1 VNIVTTEQH
10 SVLFD
15 FEFSRILSI
24 LHIGVPSCV
33 QQSAYIA
40 LTGIRIERELRLGP
54 SLQTVDAHV
63 HANSKPLDESCKSI
77 RLSKGD
83 VIASGP
89 FYVSF
94 NLGDKS

>member
-1 VNIVTTEQH
+1 VNIATTEQH
-10 SVLFD
+10 SASFD

-24 LHIGVPSCV
+24 LHIGVTSWV

-40 LTGIRIERELRLGP
+40 RTGIRIERELRLGP

-63 HANSKPLDESCKSI
+63 HANSKPLDESCEST

-83 VIASGP
+83 VIAGGP

-94 NLGDKS
+94 NLGDK

>member
-1 VNIVTTEQH
+1 MNIATTEQH

-15 FEFSRILSI
+15 FEFSGILSI
-24 LHIGVPSCV
+24 PHIGVTPWV
-33 QQSAYIA
+33 QQSVYIA
-40 LTGIRIERELRLGP
+40 RTGIRSERELRLGR

-63 HANSKPLDESCKSI
+63 HANSKPLNESCESI

-83 VIASGP
+83 VIAGGP